1 MFARP
6 FRALGLALL
15 PLVFAA
21 CEKVEVS
28 LESTPEH
35 SAGRIQAIP
44 SYRGVYVNA
53 FDTMLGNVAAED
65 SMLNWCKAHGFNA
78 ISLYSLNAV
87 MGDERYTSL
96 ARFMKKARTGGYGI
110 TQIAAVRGSSANFTQ
125 NANYDNGRT
134 DLDERF
140 NVYNLE
146 NEWWN
151 NGPDC
156 PFGCYTNILQFMS
169 QKALAANP
177 KIIREAYMGWFQNP
191 DGNELSQAKTLT
203 KNLDRVLVHD
213 YRTSPSFGY
222 MQSRLSYL
230 GRAAKSQNRVIDVIV
245 LFSAEPEFMQNY
257 YSTTGQNKTF
267 DDAYAAIVA
276 QHDAATFTGKDNIR
290 IIGYQV
296 FQYSLARQARP
307 APAPLQ

>member
-1 MFARP
+1 MFRLYRL
-6 FRALGLALL
+6 FGLALL
-15 PLVFAA
+15 PVLFAA
-21 CEKVEVS
+21 CEKVDITTEA
-28 LESTPEH
+28 TPVH
-35 SAGRIQAIP
+35 SAGRIEVTP

-65 SMLNWCKAHGFNA
+65 SMLNWCKTNGFNA

-96 ARFMKKARTGGYGI
+96 ARFIKKARTGGYGI
-110 TQIAAVRGSSANFTQ
+110 TQVAAVRGSSNNFTQ
-125 NANYDNGRT
+125 NANYDNGRA
-134 DLDERF
+134 DLNERF

-177 KIIREAYMGWFQNP
+177 KIIRETYMGWFQNP
-191 DGNELSQAKTLT
+191 DGNELNQAKTLV
-203 KNLDRVLVHD
+203 KNLDRLMVHD

-222 MQSRLSYL
+222 MQSRLSYV
-230 GRAAKSQNRVIDVIV
+230 GRAAKSLGRVMDVIV
-245 LFSAEPEFMQNY
+245 IFSAEPEFMQNY
-257 YSTTGQNKTF
+257 FSTSGQNKTF

-276 QHDAATFTGKDNIR
+276 QHDAATFTGKENIR
-290 IIGYQV
+290 IIGYQI
-296 FQYSLARQARP
+296 FQYSLAKQARP
-307 APAPLQ
+307 LVMPVLQ